1 MSTQPLPR
9 GITGTLIHGVT
20 GQELEDGPIEGTTYE
35 LLGVVRDPVGEHAS
49 LLVDGRWLYHTWDLR
64 LLDLRCLICDRAV
77 DNITGHSVTVC
88 GRVRHPDCY
97 LLTADGRGVGCD
109 CPVCQ
114 P

>member
-1 MSTQPLPR
+1 
-9 GITGTLIHGVT
+9 
-20 GQELEDGPIEGTTYE
+20 
-35 LLGVVRDPVGEHAS
+35 
-49 LLVDGRWLYHTWDLR
+49 
-64 LLDLRCLICDRAV
+64 LICDRAV